1 MQIPNL
7 KLVFVLL
14 GLMIVQ
20 NSKAQYNIEV
30 LDSNTFTLDDGVVL
44 SKTSFRGLSVVNDN
58 TIWVSGS
65 RGTFARSVDGG
76 KTFTY
81 TQLKGYEKS
90 QGYTHM
96 LTG

>member
-14 GLMIVQ
+14 GLMIIQ
-20 NSKAQYNIEV
+20 NCKAQYGMEV
-30 LDSNTFTLDDGVVL
+30 KDSNTFTLHKGVVL
-44 SKTSFRGLSVVNDN
+44 SKTSLRGLSVVDDN
-58 TIWVSGS
+58 NIWVSGS
-65 RGTFARSVDGG
+65 RGTFARSTDGG

-90 QGYTHM
+90 DFRDI
-96 LTG
+96 